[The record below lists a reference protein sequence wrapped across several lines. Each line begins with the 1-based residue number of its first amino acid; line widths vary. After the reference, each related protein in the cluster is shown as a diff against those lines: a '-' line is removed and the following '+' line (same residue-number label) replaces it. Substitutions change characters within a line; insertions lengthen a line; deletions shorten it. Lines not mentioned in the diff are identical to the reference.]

1 MPQRIPSHK
10 PPRLAGRPRRDESKR
25 PNAAARGYCDKAH
38 RAWRQA
44 VLTRDAWQCQ
54 ACGRVCG
61 DRREAHADHIVP
73 VSQGGER
80 YAVSNGQCLCVSC
93 HGRKTRGEQDDARRA
108 ASMATLPSA
117 AGPARAEGE
126 GGRHHPVL
134 RSKDPGCKSSLGA
147 GDKPLPR
154 VAPR

>member
-10 PPRLAGRPRRDESKR
+10 PPRLAGRPRRDDSKR

-73 VSQGGER
+73 VSRGGER
-80 YAVSNGQCLCVSC
+80 YSVANGQCLCVSC
-93 HGRKTRGEQDDARRA
+93 HGRKTRGEQDEMRRGGVADPRA
-108 ASMATLPSA
+108 AGVADADTRSKGGSNLPN
-117 AGPARAEGE
+117 
-126 GGRHHPVL
+126 L
-134 RSKDPGCKSSLGA
+134 RSKDPGCKSFA
-147 GDKPLPR
+147 AVWDMP
-154 VAPR
+154 

>member
-10 PPRLAGRPRRDESKR
+10 PPRLAGRPRRDDSKR

-73 VSQGGER
+73 VSRGGER
-80 YAVSNGQCLCVSC
+80 YSVANGQCLCVSC
-93 HGRKTRGEQDDARRA
+93 HGRKTRGEQVA
-108 ASMATLPSA
+108 AAGGNQGATRGGNRDTNLREVDPNGSPSA
-117 AGPARAEGE
+117 
-126 GGRHHPVL
+126 
-134 RSKDPGCKSSLGA
+134 GA
-147 GDKPLPR
+147 WDTPYRRL
-154 VAPR
+154 APR

>member
-10 PPRLAGRPRRDESKR
+10 PPRLAGRPRRDDSKR

-61 DRREAHADHIVP
+61 DRCEAHADHIVP

-80 YAVSNGQCLCVSC
+80 YDVSNGQCLCVSC
-93 HGRKTRGEQDDARRA
+93 HGRKTRGEQA
-108 ASMATLPSA
+108 AAATGYTTPPPEGGKHHCVLRELNPTVSSSA
-117 AGPARAEGE
+117 AARDT
-126 GGRHHPVL
+126 P
-134 RSKDPGCKSSLGA
+134 
-147 GDKPLPR
+147 
-154 VAPR
+154 